1 MNTKQLGSAGR
12 AEQGSRRLIVPGK
25 SSLRSALSVAFAIL
39 IASALVPAAA
49 SAVTAPASDPF
60 YTQPAN
66 IAQYPHGTILRER
79 EVTLSGAT
87 QTEAAAAYQLMYATT
102 NATGQPVAAVTT
114 VMVPTSPALGPR
126 RLASYQTYYD
136 SLTLNCAPSYTLQG
150 GNNGGG
156 TNGPTEQAM
165 MTQLLE
171 QGWDVVTSDYEGL
184 DSEWAVG
191 PMLGY
196 ATLDSIIAV
205 EHFALAEL
213 EGAKTEVTLNGYSGG
228 SEASTWAAAFAPN
241 YAPSLDIVGVAAG
254 GNFPD
259 LGYTTQNLD
268 NSIWYG
274 TQIGVLESFSRALP
288 QDFDLTKILN
298 ASGQALA
305 AKDGQ
310 GRQRLRGLDAERAVW
325 ERVPVHELPGLRGAR
340 RLSAGQERSRGAE
353 PEERPA
359 AEGAAVPLQ
368 LGRRRP
374 GVHPAGRHVGCQLL
388 PARGDRRLR
397 PRPGRRRPPQ
407 WDRAVLEGHADLSRE
422 RVRRGGAP
430 EQLLDL
436 RRRALGGRGETQA
449 GRGARERARIDH
461 RLRDRPGGGRRGHRA
476 GVRSVLHAAGEP
488 RPVSAR
494 DDPARAA
501 GDDERSAADRDRGRL
516 PVDVR
521 HD

>member
-12 AEQGSRRLIVPGK
+12 AEHDSRRLIAPGK
-25 SSLRSALSVAFAIL
+25 LSLRSALSVLFTIL
-39 IASALVPAAA
+39 IASTLVPAAA

-165 MTQLLE
+165 MTQLLA

-205 EHFALAEL
+205 EHFAPADV

-228 SEASTWAAAFAPN
+228 SEASTWAAAFAPK

-259 LGYTTQNLD
+259 LDYTTQNLD

-274 TQIGVLESFSRALP
+274 TEIGVLESFSRALP

-310 GRQRLRGLDAERAVW
+310 DGSGCAGSTLNEPYGNASQYTNFPDSEALADYPPVKSGLEALSLKNGPLPKAPLFLYNSVDDDLAFIQPVDAWVANYCRHGVTVDYD
-325 ERVPVHELPGLRGAR
+325 RDPDGGDHLSGIVPYWKATLTY
-340 RLSAGQERSRGAE
+340 
-353 PEERPA
+353 
-359 AEGAAVPLQ
+359 
-368 LGRRRP
+368 
-374 GVHPAGRHVGCQLL
+374 
-388 PARGDRRLR
+388 
-397 PRPGRRRPPQ
+397 
-407 WDRAVLEGHADLSRE
+407 LENAF
-422 RVRRGGAP
+422 
-430 EQLLDL
+430 
-436 RRRALGGRGETQA
+436 
-449 GRGARERARIDH
+449 
-461 RLRDRPGGGRRGHRA
+461 A
-476 GVRSVLHAAGEP
+476 GVTPPDNCSTYSGSP
-488 RPVSAR
+488 S
-494 DDPARAA
+494 
-501 GDDERSAADRDRGRL
+501 G
-516 PVDVR
+516 
-521 HD
+521 

>member
-310 GRQRLRGLDAERAVW
+310 DGSGCAGSTLNEPYGNASQYTNFPDSEALADYPPVKSGLAALSLKNGPLPKAPLFLYNSVDDDLAFIQPVDTWVANYCRHGVTVDYDRDPDGGDHLSGIAPYWKATLTYLENAFAGVAPPNNCSTYDAE
-325 ERVPVHELPGLRGAR
+325 P
-340 RLSAGQERSRGAE
+340 
-353 PEERPA
+353 
-359 AEGAAVPLQ
+359 
-368 LGRRRP
+368 
-374 GVHPAGRHVGCQLL
+374 
-388 PARGDRRLR
+388 
-397 PRPGRRRPPQ
+397 
-407 WDRAVLEGHADLSRE
+407 
-422 RVRRGGAP
+422 
-430 EQLLDL
+430 
-436 RRRALGGRGETQA
+436 
-449 GRGARERARIDH
+449 
-461 RLRDRPGGGRRGHRA
+461 
-476 GVRSVLHAAGEP
+476 
-488 RPVSAR
+488 
-494 DDPARAA
+494 
-501 GDDERSAADRDRGRL
+501 
-516 PVDVR
+516 
-521 HD
+521 